1 MENATTGVVAGATRR
16 SVKES
21 VPLSNHLVHSHVLT
35 DAHGRYTALLH
46 SPSGRLQRLPRG
58 VRA

>member
-1 MENATTGVVAGATRR
+1 MPHSSESEDKREPGSSTVSLPRR
-16 SVKES
+16 A
-21 VPLSNHLVHSHVLT
+21 HAVHGLT

-46 SPSGRLQRLPRG
+46 SPTGRLERLPRG